1 MFGTRHNTSAV
12 QFSTRPQKMGPVW
25 AWIAIHPSGQQ
36 EEIWGFHSPQ
46 EAQEWRAGNGLR
58 AWYRTR
64 GYFVYDDITQDRAS
78 QDRAA

>member
-1 MFGTRHNTSAV
+1 MIAAQHTAGDV
-12 QFSTRPQKMGPVW
+12 QFSAAPQKLGPVW

-46 EAQEWRAGNGLR
+46 EAQEWRASNGLR

-64 GYFVYDDITQDRAS
+64 GYLIEERS
-78 QDRAA
+78 